1 MLKISKTLKK
11 TAITLIIALV
21 ATSVVLSQECTP
33 DLDVTNKSKTE
44 LTEIIE
50 SCQQKLKNIKNQI
63 NTLSSQINYMN
74 TQIYITKLKINQTQE
89 HIAKTKEEIDLLENK
104 IKDMDS
110 NLTDLSKEFLLLTQ
124 EIYKIQSKPLFV
136 KLTTADN
143 FSDLLRQYKYL
154 KTKIDQNHQLMIN
167 IQRTK
172 LTYEDQVELREKKQ
186 EELNQL
192 EQLLRQQETSL
203 QEQQRSKQQLLEL
216 TKNDEKTYQSLL
228 DKARQELASFRS
240 FIQSVG
246 PSVIPADGFG
256 KGELGWYYSQ
266 RDERWANYIINNS
279 DMNII
284 EVGCLITDIAM
295 IYKSEGYNITPIDIA
310 SEADRFLTNTAY
322 MLRPWRLPS
331 GKLFNPIAKSEIDQ
345 KLSEGKKVIVG
356 VYAGNYG
363 THYVVLAAKDN
374 DDYIMYDPYY
384 GPDLKFSSKY
394 SKASIFTA
402 VAIE

>member
-1 MLKISKTLKK
+1 MFKNIKWLKNSI
-11 TAITLIIALV
+11 
-21 ATSVVLSQECTP
+21 VVLAIILSGTTAVISQECTP
-33 DLDVTNKSKTE
+33 DLDVKNRSKTE

-50 SCQQKLKNIKNQI
+50 SCQQKLKTIKNQI
-63 NTLSSQINYMN
+63 STLSSQINFMN

-89 HIAKTKEEIDLLENK
+89 DIQKTKEEINILETK
-104 IKDMDS
+104 IKDMDY
-110 NLTDLSKEFLLLTQ
+110 NLTNLSKEFLLLTQ

-136 KLTTADN
+136 KLTTADD

-172 LTYEDQVELREKKQ
+172 LNYQDQVELREKKQ
-186 EELNQL
+186 EELNKL
-192 EQLLRQQETSL
+192 EQLLKQQETSL
-203 QEQQRSKQQLLEL
+203 QDQQKSKQQLLEI
-216 TKNDEKTYQSLL
+216 TKNDEKTYQTLL
-228 DKARQELASFRS
+228 DKAKQELASFRS

-246 PSVIPADGFG
+246 PSVIPADGLG

-266 RDERWANYIINNS
+266 RDERWANYLISNS

-295 IYKSEGYNITPIDIA
+295 IYKSEGYNITPLDIA
-310 SEADRFLTNTAY
+310 SESERFFSNTAY
-322 MLRPWRLPS
+322 MLRPWKLPA
-331 GKLFNPIAKSEIDQ
+331 GKIFNPISKTEIDQ

-356 VYAGNYG
+356 VYAGKYG
-363 THYVVLAAKDN
+363 THYVVLAKLDGN
-374 DDYIMYDPYY
+374 DYIMYDPYY